1 MAERAKKKKQLTYKG
16 KPIYRK
22 GNRIYYGNLE
32 DDLILVIDIVES
44 KKSKDITITKKAVFY
59 IQDNTGELGEGAVY
73 RKGERESLYK
83 AFFIHKNRS
92 LYLVSKSF
100 CSYILLLTVP
110 FPLSYCFF
118 LQIWSSLRVKAAYCK
133 ALQGRKYAHTQAF
146 YSLHQV
152 LKAF

>member
-44 KKSKDITITKKAVFY
+44 KKSKDITVTKKAVFY

-73 RKGERESLYK
+73 RKGERDSLYK
-83 AFFIHKNRS
+83 AFDMGS
-92 LYLVSKSF
+92 WW
-100 CSYILLLTVP
+100 
-110 FPLSYCFF
+110 
-118 LQIWSSLRVKAAYCK
+118 LQDALDMQAKAA
-133 ALQGRKYAHTQAF
+133 AM
-146 YSLHQV
+146 SE
-152 LKAF
+152 